1 MAGLTARQI
10 SPRCQLFVSPIDCY
24 FLNNVYGK
32 GILHGTRGFSQSYLL
47 SRIVRNAQRSTK
59 VPFFIREIGV
69 NTLRWPKSFSVIL
82 QITGPTP
89 FSATLRSLAQVSPQR
104 LPSCRSLSRSSLC
117 HRDRNWPD
125 REYSGADSQWTNPT
139 ASGSARVSTPR
150 HFEELSLAFWSQRTP
165 RSGGRSRP
173 TTSGTLL
180 SSGSSLQRHYRCRHH
195 SAYHLWLSRRYRCRI
210 CPQEA
215 PQPAFLRSDHLQRG
229 ENRFEFGHGTQS
241 RQCARF
247 LWSLGFPQ
255 ASPGQIA
262 FLDRFHAH
270 TGASRWSFLRQK
282 HRPVSRYKEFARGWE
297 AAQFSYTPLQWR
309 EEHRFVAVRRPI
321 ALETEEIQQRLFTFK
336 KYTYHRALVTNLEL
350 TAAAVWRFYC
360 DRGFQ
365 ELLLRE
371 FKGSYAMAKIPTRSL
386 WANAAY
392 METILWAYDL
402 VLAFQFLCLPEEV
415 RHWNIATLR
424 RELWWLPAEWIKR
437 DNRNLLMLPSRY
449 PRQNLFLKIQH
460 ATTKVRALI

>member
-1 MAGLTARQI
+1 MERA
-10 SPRCQLFVSPIDCY
+10 FYD
-24 FLNNVYGK
+24 
-32 GILHGTRGFSQSYLL
+32 GTRGFSQSYLL

-82 QITGPTP
+82 QITGPAP

-180 SSGSSLQRHYRCRHH
+180 SSG
-195 SAYHLWLSRRYRCRI
+195 AWD
-210 CPQEA
+210 
-215 PQPAFLRSDHLQRG
+215 FLKQVL
-229 ENRFEFGHGTQS
+229 
-241 RQCARF
+241 
-247 LWSLGFPQ
+247 PQ

-282 HRPVSRYKEFARGWE
+282 HRPVSRYKAARLWHCGSNVPTVEKPYGRSSIPRVCSRLGSRSVLLHAASVERRTQVCGRAQAHRFGNRRDPATIVHLQKVHLSSSFGNELGADGRGGLAFLLRPGVSRAFAARVQRLVCHGQDSYPQLVGQCRIHGTDPVGLRLGFGFTVSLFARRSSSLEYRYALPRTLVVAGRMDQARQSQPLDASVE
-297 AAQFSYTPLQWR
+297 VPSPKSLPQNPTCYHQGQGADLNQF
-309 EEHRFVAVRRPI
+309 
-321 ALETEEIQQRLFTFK
+321 
-336 KYTYHRALVTNLEL
+336 
-350 TAAAVWRFYC
+350 
-360 DRGFQ
+360 
-365 ELLLRE
+365 
-371 FKGSYAMAKIPTRSL
+371 
-386 WANAAY
+386 
-392 METILWAYDL
+392 
-402 VLAFQFLCLPEEV
+402 
-415 RHWNIATLR
+415 ATL
-424 RELWWLPAEWIKR
+424 WIASSVVGE
-437 DNRNLLMLPSRY
+437 RN
-449 PRQNLFLKIQH
+449 
-460 ATTKVRALI
+460 

>member
-1 MAGLTARQI
+1 MERA
-10 SPRCQLFVSPIDCY
+10 FYD
-24 FLNNVYGK
+24 
-32 GILHGTRGFSQSYLL
+32 GTRGFSQSYLL

-82 QITGPTP
+82 QITGPAP

-117 HRDRNWPD
+117 HRERNWPD

-165 RSGGRSRP
+165 RSGGRSP

-282 HRPVSRYKEFARGWE
+282 HRPVSRYKAARLWHCGSNVPTVE
-297 AAQFSYTPLQWR
+297 KPYGRSSIPRVCSRLGSRSVLLHAASVERRTRVCGRTQA
-309 EEHRFVAVRRPI
+309 HRF
-321 ALETEEIQQRLFTFK
+321 
-336 KYTYHRALVTNLEL
+336 
-350 TAAAVWRFYC
+350 
-360 DRGFQ
+360 G
-365 ELLLRE
+365 
-371 FKGSYAMAKIPTRSL
+371 
-386 WANAAY
+386 
-392 METILWAYDL
+392 
-402 VLAFQFLCLPEEV
+402 
-415 RHWNIATLR
+415 
-424 RELWWLPAEWIKR
+424 
-437 DNRNLLMLPSRY
+437 
-449 PRQNLFLKIQH
+449 
-460 ATTKVRALI
+460 